1 MKLLLLGSNRFLGR
15 AVIEAAKA
23 RGHVVTAFNRGNQP
37 PVTDVEEVH
46 GDREDPSVLAGRHWD
61 AIVDTS
67 GYVPRHVYE
76 AAEVLHDNVGTY
88 VFVSTLSV
96 YQDPMPPGCDES
108 SPRKT
113 LPEGSDP
120 NGPDLA
126 GEAYGAKKALCE
138 DALQLIMP
146 GRNIV
151 VRPGFI
157 IGPHDYTDRFNSW
170 VERASRSEP
179 FLLPG
184 DPGAPLQL
192 IDVRD
197 IATWIIAAAE
207 TRLNGAYNVTAPA
220 KPHTAME
227 VARACLRG
235 TDSQADIVV
244 VDPDIAKGAGL
255 VPWQHIPF
263 WMEPEIYSVMQMN
276 IERALATGL
285 SIRPLVSTVRDTYA
299 WLRTTDHPREIAC
312 PPELERAAITGATLE
327 LDGVMGGESCLPV
340 NVAVEPSL

>member
-1 MKLLLLGSNRFLGR
+1 MKLLLLGGYRFLGR

-23 RGHVVTAFNRGNQP
+23 RGHAVTAFNRGNQP
-37 PVTDVEEVH
+37 PVPDLEEIR
-46 GDREDPSVLAGRHWD
+46 GDREDPRVLAGRHWD

-67 GYVPRHVYE
+67 GYIPRHVRQ
-76 AAEVLHDNVGTY
+76 AAEVLRDNVGTY

-96 YQDPMPPGCDES
+96 YKDPMPPGCDES
-108 SPRKT
+108 APRKT
-113 LPEGSDP
+113 LAEGSDP

-138 DALQLIMP
+138 DALQLVMP
-146 GRNIV
+146 GRNV
-151 VRPGFI
+151 AVRPGFI

-170 VERASRSEP
+170 VELASRSEP

-184 DPGAPLQL
+184 DSEAPLQL

-197 IATWIIAAAE
+197 IATWIVAAAE

-220 KPHTAME
+220 QPYTAIE
-227 VARACLRG
+227 VARACLTG
-235 TDSQADIVV
+235 TDSRADIVV
-244 VDPDIAKGAGL
+244 VGSDAAKAAGL

-276 IERALATGL
+276 IDRALATGL
-285 SIRPLVSTVRDTYA
+285 RIRPLVDTVRDTYT
-299 WLRTTDHPREIAC
+299 WLRKANHPREVVC
-312 PPELERAAITGATLE
+312 PPELERAAIADPARSQL
-327 LDGVMGGESCLPV
+327 
-340 NVAVEPSL
+340 